1 MRRRGVRNSRRNQ
14 LSVIVVVVEKGTG
27 QLQRYP
33 VPKELV
39 CRPGQT
45 RKKNEGQ
52 VSDRDKE
59 LKGEAK
65 MAVAKEKGVRDVI

>member
-39 CRPGQT
+39 RRPGQT
-45 RKKNEGQ
+45 RKK
-52 VSDRDKE
+52 
-59 LKGEAK
+59 
-65 MAVAKEKGVRDVI
+65 